1 MAVTFGACP
10 AFKEQ
15 IQSPSNPGLTLSTRF
30 RESRTFAAT
39 PQEQAMNRK
48 ITTLATL
55 FAAGAFTATAMAPK
69 LAASVKSTSD
79 KSMVETGCG
88 ADKKDAKDASCGK
101 DKKDGKCGKDMK
113 DHKCGKDMKDG
124 KCGKEHKCGKD
135 GKCGKDKKAKDKK
148 EKSCGAGSC
157 GAKKN

>member
-1 MAVTFGACP
+1 
-10 AFKEQ
+10 
-15 IQSPSNPGLTLSTRF
+15 
-30 RESRTFAAT
+30 
-39 PQEQAMNRK
+39 MNRK

-55 FAAGAFTATAMAPK
+55 FAAGAFAATAMTPK
-69 LAASVKSTSD
+69 MDAASVKNTSD

-88 ADKKDAKDASCGK
+88 ADKKD
-101 DKKDGKCGKDMK
+101 GKDMK

-135 GKCGKDKKAKDKK
+135 MKDGKCGKEKKGKKEAGKDMKDGKCGKDKK

-157 GAKKN
+157 GSTKKN